1 MIRTPLVVARR
12 IHSCVGARGIY
23 VRRRWRRHAREEMK
37 NGVGG
42 QPATSEARRPSS
54 FVSDTGR
61 TPDGGQTRTH
71 TAHTPPQ
78 TSRHQRF
85 STHSAHSKHISADLV
100 RSEPGRRRTRKEP
113 CRGKEMLF
121 QDLASP
127 CSPLP
132 LPVVASLQ
140 SPYPVRTRGGGG
152 VPDLGFPQMEE
163 GKAGGWAGAG
173 GRGVLLTVGAPNGR
187 RRLYVVRCRLLVL
200 VAGARTGDVV
210 WWRVGRLVRPVGG
223 GDDVVGACL
232 QGQSTLVGVFL
243 VQAGCPSVGRE
254 DEAVDTGKISCQISL
269 SPFGF
274 SRAGP
279 LFRRSISRFLPA
291 GRGGS
296 IGQCAVR
303 LLCVGRSRGG
313 TGEEAKKKDSRRCD
327 VLGILSDTATGV
339 GWCWWRLWSAEPML
353 AATVPYNG
361 QARSRT
367 AAMRVVGFRT
377 CGGETMSQP
386 MGNGA
391 HDSRQPSAKCQS

>member
-1 MIRTPLVVARR
+1 MAAACPGRNEEWCGRAASHFRSTSPIVLRQ
-12 IHSCVGARGIY
+12 
-23 VRRRWRRHAREEMK
+23 RRRAD
-37 NGVGG
+37 
-42 QPATSEARRPSS
+42 A
-54 FVSDTGR
+54 GR
-61 TPDGGQTRTH
+61 WTDENAHSTH
-71 TAHTPPQ
+71 TAADQPTPEIFY
-78 TSRHQRF
+78 TL
-85 STHSAHSKHISADLV
+85 STQQAHLCGSCALRARTEADKK
-100 RSEPGRRRTRKEP
+100 RTLQ
-113 CRGKEMLF
+113 GKKRPF

-132 LPVVASLQ
+132 PPVVASLQ

-187 RRLYVVRCRLLVL
+187 RRLYVVRCCLLVL

-223 GDDVVGACL
+223 GDDIVGACL
-232 QGQSTLVGVFL
+232 QGQSTLVGFFL

-296 IGQCAVR
+296 IGQWAVR
-303 LLCVGRSRGG
+303 LLCVRRSRGG
-313 TGEEAKKKDSRRCD
+313 TGEEVKKKKKDSRRCD

-361 QARSRT
+361 QVRSRT
-367 AAMRVVGFRT
+367 AAMRVVGLRT

>member
-1 MIRTPLVVARR
+1 MAAACPGGNEEWCGRAASHFRSTSPIVLRQRHRADA
-12 IHSCVGARGIY
+12 G
-23 VRRRWRRHAREEMK
+23 RWTDENAHIA
-37 NGVGG
+37 
-42 QPATSEARRPSS
+42 
-54 FVSDTGR
+54 
-61 TPDGGQTRTH
+61 H
-71 TAHTPPQ
+71 TAADQPTPEIFY
-78 TSRHQRF
+78 TL
-85 STHSAHSKHISADLV
+85 STQQAHLCGSCALRARTEADKK
-100 RSEPGRRRTRKEP
+100 RTLQ
-113 CRGKEMLF
+113 GKKSF

-132 LPVVASLQ
+132 PPVVASLQ

-232 QGQSTLVGVFL
+232 QGQSTLVGFFL

-274 SRAGP
+274 SRTGP

-303 LLCVGRSRGG
+303 LLCVRRSRGG
-313 TGEEAKKKDSRRCD
+313 TGEEAKKKRIRGGAMCSESYRTRRR
-327 VLGILSDTATGV
+327 VLAGV
-339 GWCWWRLWSAEPML
+339 GGVCGRQSRCSRLPCPTTGKS
-353 AATVPYNG
+353 G
-361 QARSRT
+361 
-367 AAMRVVGFRT
+367 RVRRQCGSFGFRT

>member
-71 TAHTPPQ
+71 TAHTPPRPADTRDFLHTQ
-78 TSRHQRF
+78 HTASTSLRILCAPSPDGGGQEKNL
-85 STHSAHSKHISADLV
+85 AGEKVLP
-100 RSEPGRRRTRKEP
+100 RSRIPV
-113 CRGKEMLF
+113 
-121 QDLASP
+121 
-127 CSPLP
+127 LP
-132 LPVVASLQ
+132 PPIVASLQ
-140 SPYPVRTRGGGG
+140 SPYPVRTRAGGG

-303 LLCVGRSRGG
+303 LLCVRRSRGG
-313 TGEEAKKKDSRRCD
+313 TGEEAKKKRIRGGAMCLESYRTRRR
-327 VLGILSDTATGV
+327 VLAGV
-339 GWCWWRLWSAEPML
+339 GGVCGRQSRCSRLPCPTTGKS
-353 AATVPYNG
+353 G
-361 QARSRT
+361 
-367 AAMRVVGFRT
+367 RVRRQCGSFGFRT
-377 CGGETMSQP
+377 CAGETMSQP

>member
-1 MIRTPLVVARR
+1 MIRTPLVVPRR

-100 RSEPGRRRTRKEP
+100 RSEPGRRRTIKEP
-113 CRGKEMLF
+113 CRGEKCPSKISHPR
-121 QDLASP
+121 AP
-127 CSPLP
+127 PSPLP
-132 LPVVASLQ
+132 PPVVASLQ

-200 VAGARTGDVV
+200 VAGRG
-210 WWRVGRLVRPVGG
+210 RVTWCGGGWGGLSDRLAEGTMSLVR
-223 GDDVVGACL
+223 ACK
-232 QGQSTLVGVFL
+232 GNRRWWGVFFG
-243 VQAGCPSVGRE
+243 ASWMSVCREGR
-254 DEAVDTGKISCQISL
+254 
-269 SPFGF
+269 
-274 SRAGP
+274 
-279 LFRRSISRFLPA
+279 
-291 GRGGS
+291 
-296 IGQCAVR
+296 
-303 LLCVGRSRGG
+303 
-313 TGEEAKKKDSRRCD
+313 
-327 VLGILSDTATGV
+327 
-339 GWCWWRLWSAEPML
+339 
-353 AATVPYNG
+353 
-361 QARSRT
+361 
-367 AAMRVVGFRT
+367 
-377 CGGETMSQP
+377 
-386 MGNGA
+386 
-391 HDSRQPSAKCQS
+391 